1 MLRVIHK
8 KILHDPVFLISACL
22 VVLTSFFVQPDAR
35 SIDWKV
41 IIALFNLMAVI
52 VALEKYQVLDR
63 VSLAL
68 VRRFTSIRYL
78 GVCLVVLTGV
88 FAMFV
93 TNDVALLTM
102 VPITILIARRGRFNP
117 VWLVIYQTLAANIG
131 SSLTPMGNPQN
142 LFLYEHFYIQNAEF
156 LGILLPLAALGFLL
170 IAVFLAAIPQKTVHY
185 KAQDLPQERK
195 MLSRQI
201 LYLVFFTLVVL
212 SVLRFIDYRL
222 MLAATILLILL
233 LDRDLLL
240 KIDYLLL
247 ATFIAFFLFV
257 GNIAHLPGLTRTIT
271 ALLAGEGHTFLG
283 GVLAS
288 QVISNVPAAVLLAN
302 FSSDYP
308 ELLLG
313 VNVGGLG
320 TLIASLASLISYKL
334 YSREYPAA
342 GYLWRFH
349 AVNFAGLIFL
359 ATVIYLA
366 IRMI

>member
-1 MLRVIHK
+1 MLAALQK
-8 KILHDPVFLISACL
+8 KILHDPVFLVSVFL
-22 VVLTSFFVQPDAR
+22 VLLTSFFIKPDVQA
-35 SIDWKV
+35 IDWKV

-63 VSLAL
+63 VSMAL
-68 VRRFTSIRYL
+68 VQRFTSIRYM
-78 GVCLVVLTGV
+78 GACLVILTGL

-117 VWLVIYQTLAANIG
+117 AWIVIYQTLAANIG

-142 LFLYEHFYIQNAEF
+142 LFLYEFFYIKNLEF
-156 LGILLPLAALGFLL
+156 IKILLPLVGLGLLIIIVFLL
-170 IAVFLAAIPQKTVHY
+170 RIPRKSVHY
-185 KAQDLPQERK
+185 KMETMPKEENLR
-195 MLSRQI
+195 RQI
-201 LYLVFFTLVVL
+201 IYLVFFGLVVL

-222 MLAATILLILL
+222 MFVGTLLLILF
-233 LDRDLLL
+233 LDKGLFL

-257 GNIAHLPGLTRTIT
+257 GNVSHLPGIT
-271 ALLAGEGHTFLG
+271 KSMSTLLMGEGRTFLG

-302 FSSDYP
+302 FSTDYP

-313 VNVGGLG
+313 VNTGGMG
-320 TLIASLASLISYKL
+320 TLIASLASLISYKI
-334 YSREYPAA
+334 YCKEYPAK
-342 GYLWRFH
+342 GYLLKFH
-349 AVNFAGLIFL
+349 IVNFAGLFFL
-359 ATVIYLA
+359 SAVIYLC
-366 IRMI
+366 IRIL